1 MHCRQLIWT
10 GLQTFCRPD
19 QMRRPCCIIVWEH
32 LVNAEFPCISPQYV
46 RKLCLDFNKSQISK
60 NVMFQ
65 CELCPS
71 QMQAR
76 HLCFIFTNVFGPVG
90 HFLLEISCGLD
101 IDANVHVIYL
111 PHKMYQLLGTRRDHF
126 CNAESQ
132 DLSNFYDYCNLSYQ
146 INFLRFSLATKK
158 CNVSQYLLFIPNT

>member
-32 LVNAEFPCISPQYV
+32 LVNAEFPCISPQFV
-46 RKLCLDFNKSQISK
+46 RKLCLYFNKSQISK
-60 NVMFQ
+60 NVSVWAVS
-65 CELCPS
+65 LLDASTPS
-71 QMQAR
+71 VF
-76 HLCFIFTNVFGPVG
+76 HIHKCFWASWTFSSGDQLWMEKV
-90 HFLLEISCGLD
+90 D

-132 DLSNFYDYCNLSYQ
+132 DLSNFYDYCNLSY
-146 INFLRFSLATKK
+146 
-158 CNVSQYLLFIPNT
+158 